1 MVCYHLYNIDNT
13 LTACQWREFYEY
25 LSGSTHT
32 PAHKQTRPAA
42 HIGRPRFAQPHR
54 TKKLC
59 TSSESSED
67 GHICRT
73 KNQSQCPKPRRELLV
88 EGLKI
93 DVVQQGGRRRDF
105 EIDLSRLT
113 CKQGWGNEQGCMLG
127 MHGDELG
134 GPELVSHAY
143 LMIWSLCMAG
153 RRNLGGTPLPA
164 RLVAQSKS

>member
-1 MVCYHLYNIDNT
+1 MITHSQLVNGENFTNICPDP
-13 LTACQWREFYEY
+13 RI
-25 LSGSTHT
+25 

-73 KNQSQCPKPRRELLV
+73 KNQSQCPKPRRELPV

-143 LMIWSLCMAG
+143 LMIWSLCMG
-153 RRNLGGTPLPA
+153 RPVGAISAYAPWERC
-164 RLVAQSKS
+164 LVA